1 MALSFLLQLLPLLLV
16 FLIKCRRSSKPLLPT
31 ELPIVGM
38 LPSLIAN
45 WNNLHDY
52 AAAFLSASGHN
63 FEVRGPPATSVRY
76 LVTCS
81 PANVRHIFTT
91 NFPNYVK
98 GEELAAVLGLLSGT
112 IVTADG
118 ESWRRQRDTIHR
130 VLTRPRLLATL
141 SRCCRDKMAGGLV
154 PLLSRMANAQ
164 AAFDMEDL
172 LGRLVLDITVIA
184 VFGWDPCRLAAS
196 MPHMHVA
203 AALDTLMEVAMRRH
217 ILPLSCWRTMRWLNI
232 GQERKLAEAEAVL
245 YGFVAESIQ
254 RKMAGDDTG
263 NEDDILSHYVDDP
276 NPDPE
281 FLNRGREPTDFLIR
295 TFINFMVAMR
305 DPMGSALSWLIYN
318 LATHPRAMLAI
329 REELAPIAAARC
341 KSAGGVVVF
350 EPDETKDLVYQRAA
364 MFESLRLYPIAPM
377 ERKAVVTDDLLPSG
391 HKVRAGSTILISTYS
406 MGRLEQV
413 WGEDCREYRPERWLS
428 SSADGSGHTLRH
440 VPSHEFVVFNTGPRA
455 CLGKNISVAL
465 VTSIVAT
472 VAWNFDVEVLDS
484 NTVKPKLSV
493 ILQMKNGL
501 MAKVKRR
508 SESD

>member
-1 MALSFLLQLLPLLLV
+1 MALSFLLQLLLLALPLLLV
-16 FLIKCRRSSKPLLPT
+16 FLIKCRRSSNPLLPT

-91 NFPNYVK
+91 NFANYVK
-98 GEELAAVLGLLSGT
+98 GEELAAVLGLLDGT

-154 PLLSRMANAQ
+154 PLLSHMTNAR

-172 LGRLVLDITVIA
+172 LGRLVLDITV
-184 VFGWDPCRLAAS
+184 D
-196 MPHMHVA
+196 
-203 AALDTLMEVAMRRH
+203 
-217 ILPLSCWRTMRWLNI
+217 N
-232 GQERKLAEAEAVL
+232 
-245 YGFVAESIQ
+245 
-254 RKMAGDDTG
+254 
-263 NEDDILSHYVDDP
+263 P
-276 NPDPE
+276 NPDPD

-295 TFINFMVAMR
+295 TFINFMVAMH

-318 LATHPRAMLAI
+318 LATHPHAMLAI
-329 REELAPIAAARC
+329 REELAPIAAAQR
-341 KSAGGVVVF
+341 KSARGVVVF

-377 ERKAVVTDDLLPSG
+377 ERKEVLADDLLPSG

-406 MGRLEQV
+406 MGRLEEV

-428 SSADGSGHTLRH
+428 SNADGSGHTLRH
-440 VPSHEFVVFNTGPRA
+440 VPSHEFVAFNTGPRA

-472 VAWNFDVEVLDS
+472 VAWNFDVEVLHS

-508 SESD
+508 SEGD